1 MKGLILSGG
10 KGTRLL
16 PLTYRRAKQ
25 LIPIAN
31 EPVLCRVIRTIS
43 DAGIT
48 DIGIVVGDTEP
59 EIREAVNGG
68 ERWGVNI
75 TYIRQSAP
83 AGLAHAVKE
92 ARDFLGDDRFVMF
105 LGDNVIQGGISGLI
119 RQFADSDWNSQ
130 IVLKHVSNPQQFG
143 VAVLNGAG
151 QIEQLIEKPKNP
163 PSDLALVGIYMFDH
177 HVHEAVAAIK
187 PSHRNELEI
196 TDAIQWLVAQGLRV
210 HPYIHDGWWID
221 TGKMGDMLTANAY
234 VLEELEPAMLGSV
247 DDASTIGRRVTVQ
260 AGAQIIN
267 SQVRGP
273 SIIGENSR
281 IVNSYIGPYTSIYH
295 GVVVEN
301 SEIEHSIV
309 LENST
314 ILNVGTRIQDSLIGR
329 NAQVSQTVRKPKSIF
344 LNLGDYSHID
354 LV

>member
-43 DAGIT
+43 EAGIT

-68 ERWGVNI
+68 ERWGVKV

-92 ARDFLGDDRFVMF
+92 SRDFLGDDRFVMF

-143 VAVLNGAG
+143 VAVLNGTG
-151 QIEQLIEKPKNP
+151 QIEQLIEKPKSP

-196 TDAIQWLVAQGLRV
+196 TDAIQWLVDQGLRV

-234 VLEELEPAMLGSV
+234 VLEELQPTILGSV
-247 DDASTIGRRVTVQ
+247 DEASTVGRRVTVQ

-309 LENST
+309 LENSR
-314 ILNVGTRIQDSLIGR
+314 IENVATRIQDSLIGR
-329 NAQVSQTVRKPKSIF
+329 NTNVAQTVRKPRSIL
-344 LNLGDYSHID
+344 LNLGDYSQID